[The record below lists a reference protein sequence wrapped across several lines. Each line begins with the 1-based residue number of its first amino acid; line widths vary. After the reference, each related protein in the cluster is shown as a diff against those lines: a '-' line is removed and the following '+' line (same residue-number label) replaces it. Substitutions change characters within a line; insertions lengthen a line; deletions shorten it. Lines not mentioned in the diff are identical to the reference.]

1 MRLLHP
7 ALAPWFGCALLWIGA
22 ASAQVRAGADW
33 ATAGADAQRSFW
45 LRSDPKISVERL
57 RTPGFQ
63 LVWKIH
69 ASGEPGPAI
78 TLSRYIG
85 YRGFRSLAFVS
96 APGEVVAIDTDLGRN
111 EWTKSLAAN
120 QPPGRAPGGC
130 TGAAVQLSLPTTAK
144 FPAAPG
150 GRGGESRGRSGPA
163 KSGVGE
169 AGEGAVTIAEIA
181 ARQAML
187 AESGRA
193 AARGGPL
200 PEHLPMFVYALTQ
213 DGMLHSMYVSNGEEP
228 APPRPFLPPNSNAR
242 SLTVIDDT
250 AYVVTSQ
257 GCNAPNAVWALKAAS
272 KEALHWS
279 APGSLAGDG
288 GVAFGQNGAIYA
300 STTKGELVALDSA
313 TLQPKGA
320 YRSGAQAF
328 ATPPAAFQYK
338 TKTMTAAATTDQRL
352 HFIDADTLSG
362 GGFATAVSGA
372 LATWQDPA
380 GARWI
385 AAPSGN
391 SIAAWKIADNGDEP
405 ALQAG
410 WTSRGLGSPSAPI
423 VINGVVFTASNSPSP
438 VVFALD
444 GGTGKELWNSGTTLA
459 APVSREA
466 LSGGDGQLYVAT
478 TDGTIYAFGFPI
490 EH

>member
-1 MRLLHP
+1 MRLLYP
-7 ALAPWFGCALLWIGA
+7 ALAPWFGCALLWTGA

-57 RTPGFQ
+57 RTPGFR

-78 TLSRYIG
+78 TFNRYIG

-96 APGEVVAIDTDLGRN
+96 APGEVVAIDTDLGRK

-120 QPPGRAPGGC
+120 QPAGRAQGGC
-130 TGAAVQLSLPTTAK
+130 TGGAVQLSLPTTAE
-144 FPAAPG
+144 FPAAP
-150 GRGGESRGRSGPA
+150 GGESRGRSGPA

-169 AGEGAVTIAEIA
+169 AGEGAATIAEIA

-187 AESGRA
+187 AASGSA
-193 AARGGPL
+193 PAKAGPR
-200 PEHLPMFVYALTQ
+200 PEHLPMLVYALTP

-288 GVAFGQNGAIYA
+288 AVAFGPDGTIYV
-300 STTKGELVALDSA
+300 STTNGELVALDSA

-320 YRSGAQAF
+320 YRTGAQAF
-328 ATPPAAFQYK
+328 ATPPVAFQYK
-338 TKTMTAAATTDQRL
+338 TKTMTAAATTDRRL
-352 HFIDADTLSG
+352 HFIDADTLRG
-362 GGFATAVSGA
+362 AGVAAAASGA
-372 LATWQDPA
+372 PATWQDPA

-385 AAPSGN
+385 VAPSGN

-405 ALQAG
+405 ALQTG

-459 APVSREA
+459 APVRREA
-466 LSGGDGQLYVAT
+466 LSGGNGQLYVAT
-478 TDGTIYAFGFPI
+478 ADGTIYAFGFPI